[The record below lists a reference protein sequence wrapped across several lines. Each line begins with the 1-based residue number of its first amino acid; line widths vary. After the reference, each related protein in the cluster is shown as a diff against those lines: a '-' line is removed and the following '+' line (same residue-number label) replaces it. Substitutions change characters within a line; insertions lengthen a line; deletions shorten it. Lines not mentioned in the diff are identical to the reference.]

1 MATFDVN
8 ELVLIPDEDDQASH
22 RKGRGAATGGKRF
35 QYDPHLREEKLRQRA
50 RLCGSAAITCEVNG
64 KRCVDVIAKLRK
76 SKEGTIQIPPE
87 ILNYKLIGD
96 VTGERVPYTIVTG
109 MMEVDKVED
118 VRRKVRSLKAA
129 TEVYQALYHSVSAI
143 HCDPKSLDAARGPK
157 GESFP
162 GLDGSGI
169 IIGVVD
175 FGCDFRHRNFRQAS
189 GATRLRY
196 LWDQRQDKTEGK
208 TDLPPSEYDYGREFS
223 ADRINQALRD
233 EDKAYESLGYTP
245 DIAAHGTHVM
255 DIAAGNGR
263 EPNDF
268 GGQPGLVPGLLSHPG
283 IAPNAQL
290 IFVHLRTAEGG
301 FLGNSR
307 YLLEAVD
314 YIFKKADG
322 LKMPAVVNLSL
333 SSSGGP
339 HDGTTLVEQ
348 GLAALVNAKPGR
360 AVIVSAGN
368 GFLKESHISDE
379 VRKGGKA
386 TILWHTDP
394 RHSDP
399 ERTKNEM
406 EIWYRGDQTLR
417 VTLYAPGSQQ
427 PVGTV
432 DKGEVKE
439 LYDKAKGTRLGRVIH
454 REEDPNNG
462 DNHIDIRLPH
472 LDGVLEPWKI
482 ELSTEDEQVCFHAWI
497 EQDDFGLSRFE
508 KSTTDSTIGSI
519 SCNDATL
526 SVGAFDTALKACL
539 ALPFEASSA
548 GPTRPTRRGTEPG
561 RVRPDLSA
569 PGVNIVAARARGG
582 VTAMSGTSMAAPHV
596 TGLIALLFQLVLRA
610 GYVIPPF
617 TRIRELLSTPADV
630 DNPDS
635 PKIFRR
641 IVVDPAAAAGPQP
654 PPHPQLGAGRV
665 DGAEAVRFVATLLPD
680 PEEMVPVRQSVILD
694 QPVKSG
700 PAGSKD
706 FYIRAQLLPEFP
718 DKEKNGTQDLGDL
731 LKLLAE
737 RIEKEEG
744 IRLWFKP

>member
-8 ELVLIPDEDDQASH
+8 ALVLIPDDDQASN
-22 RKGRGAATGGKRF
+22 RKGRKAETRRKCF
-35 QYDPHLREEKLRQRA
+35 QYDPHLREEKHRQRA
-50 RLCGSAAITCEVNG
+50 RQCGTPAITCEVAG
-64 KRCVDVIAKLRK
+64 KRYVDVIAKLRK
-76 SKEGTIQIPPE
+76 PKEGTIQIPPE
-87 ILNYKLIGD
+87 ILKCRPIGD
-96 VTGERVPYTIVTG
+96 VIEARRPYTIVTG
-109 MMEVDKVED
+109 MVEVDKIEAA
-118 VRRKVRSLKAA
+118 RRKVRSLKAA

-143 HCDPKSLDAARGPK
+143 HCDPKSLDAARGPN

-162 GLDGSGI
+162 GLDGSGA

-196 LWDQRQDKTEGK
+196 LWDQREDKSKEK
-208 TDLPPSEYDYGREFS
+208 KDPRDLPPSEYDYGREFS

-233 EDKAYESLGYTP
+233 EDKAYESLGYMP

-268 GGQPGLVPGLLSHPG
+268 GGQPGSVPGQLSHPG
-283 IAPNAQL
+283 IAPNAQI
-290 IFVHLRTAEGG
+290 IFVHLRTLEGG

-314 YIFKKADG
+314 YIFKKADE
-322 LKMPAVVNLSL
+322 LKMPAVVNL

-348 GLAALVNAKPGR
+348 GLAALVNAKPAR
-360 AVIVSAGN
+360 AIVVSAGN
-368 GFLKESHISDE
+368 GFLKESHVNGD
-379 VRKGGKA
+379 VCKDGKA

-417 VTLYAPGSQQ
+417 VTLYAPGRTE
-427 PVGTV
+427 PIGTV
-432 DKGEVKE
+432 DKGEIKE
-439 LYDKAKGTRLGRVIH
+439 LYDKANGTRLGRIIH
-454 REEDPNNG
+454 REEDPNND

-472 LDGVLEPWKI
+472 LDGVQKPWKI
-482 ELSTEDEQVCFHAWI
+482 ELSTEDEKVCFHAWV

-508 KSTTDSTIGSI
+508 ESTTDSTIGSI

-526 SVGAFDTALKACL
+526 SVGAFDTAINACL
-539 ALPFEASSA
+539 APPFEASSV
-548 GPTRPTRRGTEPG
+548 GPTRPTKQGTEPG
-561 RVRPDLSA
+561 RAKPDLSA

-610 GYVIPPF
+610 GCIIPPF
-617 TRIRELLSTPADV
+617 TRIRELLSAPADAE
-630 DNPDS
+630 NPDS
-635 PKIFRR
+635 PKVLRQI
-641 IVVDPAAAAGPQP
+641 VDPTTAAGPKP
-654 PPHPQLGAGRV
+654 NPRLGAGRV
-665 DGAEAVRFVATLLPD
+665 NGEQAVSFVATLLPD
-680 PEEMVPVRQSVILD
+680 PKEMVPIERIPIRE
-694 QPVKSG
+694 PVKSD

-718 DKEKNGTQDLGDL
+718 GKEKNGTQDLGDL

-737 RIEKEEG
+737 RIEKDEG